1 MKNVIYI
8 NPIIYNEKLHKHMF
22 NLLYLSTVYNFLEWR
37 ERCPLERFKLNVN
50 GQKIF
55 IIGKSN
61 DTNFYCAGQRLKT
74 INIKFIL

>member
-22 NLLYLSTVYNFLEWR
+22 NLLYVTIIYQFLKLHGR
-37 ERCPLERFKLNVN
+37 FPLERFKLNFN
-50 GQKIF
+50 GRKI